1 MQYSMSDRQEHVS
14 DTGAGRDPERKGAHT
29 RLSED
34 QQVPVGLDNPFW
46 KPERE
51 KRSL

>member
-1 MQYSMSDRQEHVS
+1 MHCSVCNREHGPAEQCAAEQPHK
-14 DTGAGRDPERKGAHT
+14 TQHA

-51 KRSL
+51 KRSM